1 MSRPLS
7 GSFSCYS
14 LMCRS
19 PNNSTLR
26 LLRAAG
32 VLAGFV
38 VSLAGVVAA
47 QQGTVSGTV
56 VDQANQRPV
65 VGAQV
70 YVAGSTRR
78 VFTDQKGAFV
88 LDKVPAGEVEVR
100 VRMIGYATAAK
111 KVTVTADQATTA
123 DMALTASAISL
134 DEVVI
139 TATGA
144 QTNREQ
150 GNAVA
155 TIDAAKV
162 VSEAPVTNAAD
173 LLNSRTPGLIVQPG
187 GGTSGTGARIRIRG
201 ANSVSLS
208 NEPVI
213 IVDGIRVENG
223 SVSNSV
229 GVGGQSPSRINDI
242 NPDDIESIEVVK
254 GPSAAVLYG
263 TDAANGVIVYKT
275 KRGRPGKTK
284 WQIFSEGGT
293 INDVT
298 DWPTNYKS
306 IRAPI
311 DSANRCLLSSIAANK
326 CTQAQLLAFNPLMS
340 NSPFRT
346 GTRQQYG
353 ISASGGTDETTFY
366 VAGDYSKELGVYQTS
381 NVREVSLRANIH
393 NQARD
398 NLSVNASA
406 GYTNG
411 RLQLPQNDNNS
422 FGVVSSGLL
431 GRADTINQGYGFLTP
446 AQSYSINTFQDIDRF
461 TGSVESNYRPWSFLE
476 ARVVAG
482 TDFTS
487 RYDQNTIFPGNI
499 PISAQAFKGSRN
511 ANPFQIYN
519 WTANASLTA
528 SFLLNPSVSSAT
540 SVGLQYFHDRF
551 HGILA
556 SGLQLAAGTNSL
568 TGIVTPADSETNQEF
583 VTYGKFAEERIG
595 IHERLFFTAAV
606 RNDNSSAFGVQ
617 FKNIYYPKFSTSW
630 VLSEEPFFPRI
641 DWLNSLRLR
650 GAWGQ
655 SGLHPGPLD
664 ALQYYLAQS
673 VTVAAADVPGI
684 TQPDTLGNLKLEPE
698 RTTEWEF
705 GFDADALERVLHFE
719 FTFYD
724 KTSRHALIARRLA
737 PTLGVSLAEFENI
750 GSVSNKGVEIL
761 ATAQVLNRPNLGW
774 SITATAWGNKNRVL
788 DLGPGISPIIFGL
801 GGFSQRFQAGYPA
814 GSYFMVPYT
823 YNDANGD
830 GLISKTEV
838 TPGTQPVFLGSP
850 FPDHGGTISTELT
863 IGHRISLYGLLDGRF
878 GNKLF
883 NSTEQFRCGVLNCR
897 AVNDPT
903 APLADQ
909 AAAVANASY
918 ATQAGYIEDGGFVK
932 LREVSVTLYAPDEW
946 AKRIGGSAL
955 SLTLSGRNL
964 ATWTNY
970 KGFDPELNEAGQA
983 NFTTADFL
991 TQPPVRYF
999 LARLNVTF

>member
-1 MSRPLS
+1 M
-7 GSFSCYS
+7 G
-14 LMCRS
+14 
-19 PNNSTLR
+19 NSSLR
-26 LLRAAG
+26 LLRTAG
-32 VLAGFV
+32 VLVGLVIATTSAIV
-38 VSLAGVVAA
+38 A

-56 VDQANQRPV
+56 VDQATQRPV

-88 LDKVPAGEVEVR
+88 LDKVPAGEVELR

-111 KVTVTADQATTA
+111 KVTVAADQATPA
-123 DMALTASAISL
+123 DIALTASAIAL
-134 DEVVI
+134 DEVVV

-144 QTNREQ
+144 QQVREQ

-155 TIDAAKV
+155 QIDASKV
-162 VSEAPVTNAAD
+162 VAQAPVTNAAD
-173 LLNSRTPGLIVQPG
+173 LLNSRTPGLLVQPG

-201 ANSVSLS
+201 SNSVSLS

-223 SVSNSV
+223 ASSNSI
-229 GVGGQSPSRINDI
+229 GVGGQVPSRINDL

-275 KRGRPGKTK
+275 KRGHAGKTK
-284 WQIFSEGGT
+284 WEIFSEGGS
-293 INDVT
+293 INDET
-298 DWPTNYKS
+298 DWPNNY
-306 IRAPI
+306 RAN
-311 DSANRCLLSSIAANK
+311 SATGTRCLLSSQAAGT
-326 CTQAQLLAFNPLMS
+326 CTQAQLLVFNPLVT

-346 GTRQQYG
+346 GSRQQYG
-353 ISASGGTDETTFY
+353 LSASGGTDQTTFY

-381 NVREVSLRANIH
+381 NVREVSLRANVH
-393 NQARD
+393 DQARD
-398 NLSVNASA
+398 NLTLNASA

-446 AQSYSINTFQDIDRF
+446 AQSYSIKTLQDIDRF

-511 ANPFQIYN
+511 ADPFQIYN

-556 SGLQLAAGTNSL
+556 SGQQLAAGTNSL

-583 VTYGKFAEERIG
+583 VTYGRFAEERVG
-595 IHERLFFTAAV
+595 LHDRLFFTAAV

-617 FKNIYYPKFSTSW
+617 FKDIYYPKFSTSW

-650 GAWGQ
+650 GAWGE

-664 ALQYYLAQS
+664 ALQYFLAQA
-673 VTVAAADVPGI
+673 VTVASADVPGI
-684 TQPDTLGNLKLEPE
+684 TQGDTLGNNKLKPE
-698 RTTEWEF
+698 RTNEVEL
-705 GFDADALERVLHFE
+705 GFDADALARALHFE
-719 FTFYD
+719 FTYYG
-724 KTSRHALIARRLA
+724 KTSHDALIARRLA
-737 PTLGVSLAEFENI
+737 PTLGTSLAEFENI

-761 ATAQVLNRPNLGW
+761 ATAQVVNRPDVAW

-823 YNDANGD
+823 YSDANGD
-830 GLISKTEV
+830 GLISKAEV
-838 TPGTQPVFLGSP
+838 TPGTAPVFLGSP
-850 FPDHGGTISTELT
+850 YPDHGGTVSTELT

-883 NSTEQFRCGVLNCR
+883 NSTEQFRCGFLNCQ
-897 AVNDPT
+897 AVNDPKSS
-903 APLADQ
+903 LADQ
-909 AAAVANASY
+909 AAAVANAFY
-918 ATQAGYIEDGGFVK
+918 ATQAGFIQDGGFVK
-932 LREVSVTLYAPDEW
+932 LREVSVSLYAPDEW
-946 AKRIGGSAL
+946 AKKIGGSAMR
-955 SLTLSGRNL
+955 LTLSGRNL
-964 ATWTNY
+964 ATWTKY

-999 LARLNVTF
+999 LARLDVTF

>member
-1 MSRPLS
+1 MN
-7 GSFSCYS
+7 
-14 LMCRS
+14 RS
-19 PNNSTLR
+19 HLR
-26 LLRAAG
+26 LLQAAVPVMG
-32 VLAGFV
+32 LVAG
-38 VSLAGVVAA
+38 LTGLLAA

-56 VDQANQRPV
+56 TDQATQRPV

-70 YVAGSTRR
+70 SVAGSTRR

-88 LDKVPAGEVEVR
+88 LDKVPAGDVEVR
-100 VRMIGYATAAK
+100 VRMIGYATAGK
-111 KVTVTADQATTA
+111 KITVSADQTTGA
-123 DMALTASAISL
+123 DVVLTASAISL
-134 DEVVI
+134 DEVVV

-144 QTNREQ
+144 QTSREQ

-155 TIDAAKV
+155 KIDAAKV

-173 LLNSRTPGLIVQPG
+173 LLNSRTPGLLVQPG
-187 GGTSGTGARIRIRG
+187 GGTSGTGARLRIRG

-213 IVDGIRVENG
+213 VVDGIRVENG
-223 SVSNSV
+223 ASSNSI
-229 GVGGQSPSRINDI
+229 GVGGQVPSRINDI
-242 NPDDIESIEVVK
+242 NPDDIESVEVVK

-284 WQIFSEGGT
+284 WDVFSEGGT
-293 INDVT
+293 LTDVT
-298 DWPTNYKS
+298 NWPFNY
-306 IRAPI
+306 RANT
-311 DSANRCLLSSIAANK
+311 AAGGRCLLSSAAAGT
-326 CTQAQLLAFNPLMS
+326 CTQAQLLTFNPLVT
-340 NSPFRT
+340 NTPFRT

-353 ISASGGTDETTFY
+353 VSASGGTDQTTFY

-381 NVREVSLRANIH
+381 NVRQVSLRANIH

-398 NLSVNASA
+398 NLELNASA
-406 GYTNG
+406 GYTNS
-411 RLQLPQNDNNS
+411 RLRLPQNDNNS

-446 AQSYSINTFQDIDRF
+446 AQSYSIKTLQDVDRF
-461 TGSVESNYRPWSFLE
+461 TGSVETNYRPWTFLQ

-499 PISAQAFKGSRN
+499 PISAQAFKGQRN
-511 ANPFQIYN
+511 GNPFQIYN
-519 WTANASLTA
+519 WTANANLTA
-528 SFLLNPSVSSAT
+528 SFQLNADVSSAT
-540 SVGLQYFHDRF
+540 SVGLQYYHDRF

-583 VTYGKFAEERIG
+583 VTYGRFAEERIAVRD
-595 IHERLFFTAAV
+595 RLFFTAAV

-630 VLSEEPFFPRI
+630 VMSEEPFFPRL
-641 DWLNSLRLR
+641 DWLTSFRIR
-650 GAWGQ
+650 GAWGE

-664 ALQYYLAQS
+664 ALQYYLAQP
-673 VTVAAADVPGI
+673 VTVATVDVPGI

-698 RTTEWEF
+698 RTQEWEL
-705 GFDADALERVLHFE
+705 GFDADALQRAVHFE
-719 FTFYD
+719 FTYYD

-750 GSVSNKGVEIL
+750 GSVSNKGVELL
-761 ATAQVLNRPNLGW
+761 ATAQILDRPNVGLLV
-774 SITATAWGNKNRVL
+774 TATAWGNRNRVV
-788 DLGPGISPIIFGL
+788 DLGPGITPIIFGL

-823 YNDANGD
+823 YSDANGD
-830 GLISKTEV
+830 GLIARTEV
-838 TPGTQPVFLGSP
+838 TPGTQPVYLGSP
-850 FPDHGGTISTELT
+850 FPDHGGTVSTELT
-863 IGHRISLYGLLDGRF
+863 LGRRVKLYGLLDGRF

-883 NSTEQFRCGVLNCR
+883 NSTEQFRCGFLNCQG
-897 AVNDPT
+897 VNDPK
-903 APLADQ
+903 ASLADQ
-909 AAAVANASY
+909 AAAVANAFY

-932 LREVSVTLYAPDEW
+932 LREVSVTLYGPDEW
-946 AKRIGGSAL
+946 AKRIGGTAL

-964 ATWTNY
+964 VTWTNY

>member
-1 MSRPLS
+1 MNTLNIRGWCVFALS
-7 GSFSCYS
+7 AV
-14 LMCRS
+14 
-19 PNNSTLR
+19 
-26 LLRAAG
+26 LLGGG
-32 VLAGFV
+32 VRFA
-38 VSLAGVVAA
+38 AA
-47 QQGTVSGTV
+47 QQGVVSGTV
-56 VDQANQRPV
+56 VDQVTQRPV

-70 YVAGSTRR
+70 YLAGTTRR
-78 VFTDQKGAFV
+78 VFTDQKGGFV
-88 LDKVPAGEVEVR
+88 LDKVPPGDVEVR
-100 VRMIGYATAAK
+100 VRMIGYATAARK
-111 KVTVTADQATTA
+111 AAVSTQETTTVDI
-123 DMALTASAISL
+123 ALTASAIAL
-134 DEVVI
+134 DEIVV

-144 QTNREQ
+144 QSNREQ

-155 TIDAAKV
+155 KIDAAKV
-162 VSEAPVTNAAD
+162 VLEAPVTNAAD
-173 LLNSRTPGLIVQPG
+173 LLNSRTPGLLVQPG
-187 GGTSGTGARIRIRG
+187 GGTTGTGARVRIRG

-223 SVSNSV
+223 ASSNSI
-229 GVGGQSPSRINDI
+229 GVGGQVPSRINDL

-275 KRGRPGKTK
+275 KRGRPGKTR
-284 WQIFSEGGT
+284 WDFFSEGGSL
-293 INDVT
+293 NDVT
-298 DWPTNYKS
+298 NWPLNYRGNAS
-306 IRAPI
+306 TGT
-311 DSANRCLLSSIAANK
+311 RCLLSSVDTGA
-326 CTQAQLLAFNPLMS
+326 CTQTQLLTFNPLVT

-346 GTRQQYG
+346 GSRQQYG
-353 ISASGGTDETTFY
+353 ISASGGTDQTTFY
-366 VAGDYSKELGVYQTS
+366 VAGDFAKELGVYQTS
-381 NVREVSLRANIH
+381 NLRQVSLRANLR

-398 NLSVNASA
+398 NLELLASA

-431 GRADTINQGYGFLTP
+431 GRADTVNRGYGFLTP
-446 AQSYSINTFQDIDRF
+446 AQSYSIRTLQDIDRF
-461 TGSVESNYRPWSFLE
+461 TGSVETNYRPWSFLQ
-476 ARVVAG
+476 AHVVAG

-511 ANPFQIYN
+511 SNPFQIYN

-528 SFLLNPSVSSAT
+528 SFLLSPNVSSAT
-540 SVGLQYFHDRF
+540 SVGLQYYHDRF
-551 HGILA
+551 HGVLA
-556 SGLQLAAGTNSL
+556 SGQQLAAGTNSL
-568 TGIVTPADSETNQEF
+568 TGIVIPSDSETNQEF
-583 VTYGKFAEERIG
+583 VTYGRFAEQRIG
-595 IHERLFFTAAV
+595 LHDRLFFTAAV
-606 RNDNSSAFGVQ
+606 RNDNSSAFGMQ

-641 DWLNSLRLR
+641 DWLGSLRLR
-650 GAWGQ
+650 GAWGE

-664 ALQYYLAQS
+664 ALQYYLAQA
-673 VTVAAADVPGI
+673 VTVQGADQPGI
-684 TQPDTLGNLKLEPE
+684 TQADTLGNTNLKPE
-698 RTTEWEF
+698 RTQEWEL
-705 GFDADALERVLHFE
+705 GFDADVLRRALHLE
-719 FTFYD
+719 FTYYN
-724 KTSRHALIARRLA
+724 KTSHDALIARRLA
-737 PTLGVSLAEFENI
+737 PTLGVSLAGFENI

-761 ATAQVLNRPNLGW
+761 ATAQILSRSNLVW
-774 SITATAWGNKNRVL
+774 AVTATAWGNRNRVV

-823 YNDANGD
+823 YSDVNGN
-830 GLISKTEV
+830 GVIGRAEV
-838 TPGTQPVFLGSP
+838 TRGTQPVFLGSP
-850 FPDHGGTISTELT
+850 FPDHGGTVSTELT
-863 IGHRISLYGLLDGRF
+863 LGRRIRIYGLVDGRF

-883 NSTEQFRCGVLNCR
+883 NSTEQFRCGFLNCR
-897 AVNDPT
+897 GVNDPK

-909 AAAVANASY
+909 AAAVANAFY
-918 ATQAGYIEDGGFVK
+918 ATQAGYIEDGNFVK

-946 AKRIGGSAL
+946 AKRISGSAI

>member
-1 MSRPLS
+1 MHTINIR
-7 GSFSCYS
+7 GIRS
-14 LMCRS
+14 LA
-19 PNNSTLR
+19 LA
-26 LLRAAG
+26 LLL
-32 VLAGFV
+32 LAG
-38 VSLAGVVAA
+38 SAGLAAA
-47 QQGTVSGTV
+47 QQGAVSGTV
-56 VDQANQRPV
+56 MDQATQRPV

-78 VFTDQKGAFV
+78 IFTDQKGVFL
-88 LDKVPAGEVEVR
+88 LDKLPVGEVEVR
-100 VRMIGYATAAK
+100 VRMIGYATGAK
-111 KVTVTADQATTA
+111 KVTVSADQTTST
-123 DMALTASAISL
+123 DIALNASAVAL
-134 DEVVI
+134 DEIVV

-144 QTNREQ
+144 QASREQ

-155 TIDAAKV
+155 KIDAAKV
-162 VSEAPVTNAAD
+162 VTEAPVTNAAD
-173 LLNSRTPGLIVQPG
+173 LLNSRTPGLLVQPG

-201 ANSVSLS
+201 SNSVSLS

-223 SVSNSV
+223 ASSNSI
-229 GVGGQSPSRINDI
+229 GVGGQVPSRINDI
-242 NPDDIESIEVVK
+242 NPDDIESVEVVK

-284 WQIFSEGGT
+284 WDFFSEGGT

-298 DWPTNYKS
+298 DWPLNY
-306 IRAPI
+306 RANT
-311 DSANRCLLSSIAANK
+311 STGARCLLSSQAAGT
-326 CTQAQLLAFNPLMS
+326 CTQSQLLTFNPLVT

-353 ISASGGTDETTFY
+353 LSASGGTDQTTFY
-366 VAGDYSKELGVYQTS
+366 IAGDYAKELGVYQTS
-381 NVREVSLRANIH
+381 NLRQVSLRANIR

-398 NLSVNASA
+398 NLEVLASA

-431 GRADTINQGYGFLTP
+431 GRADTVNQGYGFLTP
-446 AQSYSINTFQDIDRF
+446 QQSYSIKTLQDIDRF
-461 TGSVESNYRPWSFLE
+461 TGSVETNYRPWTFLQ

-511 ANPFQIYN
+511 ADPFQIYN
-519 WTANASLTA
+519 WTANATVTA
-528 SFLLNPSVSSAT
+528 SFLLNPDVSSAT
-540 SVGLQYFHDRF
+540 SVGLQYYHDRF

-556 SGLQLAAGTNSL
+556 SGQQLAAGTNSL

-595 IHERLFFTAAV
+595 VHDRLFFTAAV

-617 FKNIYYPKFSTSW
+617 FKNIYYPKISGSW
-630 VLSEEPFFPRI
+630 VASEEPFFPRI
-641 DWLNSLRLR
+641 SWLKSLRLR
-650 GAWGQ
+650 GAWGE

-664 ALQYYLAQS
+664 ALQYFLAQP
-673 VTVAAADVPGI
+673 VTVSGADVPGI
-684 TQPDTLGNLKLEPE
+684 TQADTLGNPTLKPE
-698 RTTEWEF
+698 RTQEWEL
-705 GFDADALERVLHFE
+705 GLDADLLERAVHVE
-719 FTFYD
+719 FTFYN
-724 KTSRHALIARRLA
+724 KTSHDALIARRLA
-737 PTLGVSLAEFENI
+737 PTLGTSLAQFENI
-750 GSVSNKGVEIL
+750 GSVGNKGVEIL
-761 ATAQVLNRPNLGW
+761 ATAQIVNRPSLGW
-774 SITATAWGNKNRVL
+774 SITATAWGNRNRVI
-788 DLGPGISPIIFGL
+788 DLGPGITPIIFGL

-823 YNDANGD
+823 YSDANGD
-830 GLISKTEV
+830 GLIARSEV
-838 TPGTQPVFLGSP
+838 TVGAQPVFLGSP
-850 FPDHGGTISTELT
+850 YPDHGGTISTELT
-863 IGHRISLYGLLDGRF
+863 LGPHVRLYGLLDGRF

-883 NSTEQFRCGVLNCR
+883 NSTEQFRCGFLNCQG
-897 AVNDPT
+897 VNDPK
-903 APLADQ
+903 ASLADQ
-909 AAAVANASY
+909 AAAVANAFY

-932 LREVSVTLYAPDEW
+932 LREISVTLYAPEVW

>member
-1 MSRPLS
+1 MR
-7 GSFSCYS
+7 GQII
-14 LMCRS
+14 M
-19 PNNSTLR
+19 NNSTLR

-32 VLAGFV
+32 VLAGLV
-38 VSLAGVVAA
+38 VGNARAGAA
-47 QQGTVSGTV
+47 QQGTVGGTV

-70 YVAGSTRR
+70 YIAGSTRR

-111 KVTVTADQATTA
+111 KVTVGVDQRTPADI
-123 DMALTASAISL
+123 ALTASAISL
-134 DEVVI
+134 DEVVV

-144 QTNREQ
+144 QSVREQ
-150 GNAVA
+150 GNA
-155 TIDAAKV
+155 ISNLDAPKIMA
-162 VSEAPVTNAAD
+162 EAPVTNAAD
-173 LLNSRTPGLIVQPG
+173 LLNSRTPGLLVQPG

-201 ANSVSLS
+201 ANSLSLS

-223 SVSNSV
+223 ASSNSI
-229 GVGGQSPSRINDI
+229 GVGGQVPSRINDI
-242 NPDDIESIEVVK
+242 NPDDIESVEVVK

-284 WQIFSEGGT
+284 WEVFSEGGS
-293 INDVT
+293 INDET
-298 DWPTNYKS
+298 NWPTNFKS
-306 IRAPI
+306 LRAPV
-311 DSANRCLLSSIAANK
+311 DSGKQCLLSSIAAK
-326 CTQAQLLAFNPLMS
+326 TCTQTELLAFNPLVT

-346 GTRQQYG
+346 GSRQEYG
-353 ISASGGTDETTFY
+353 VSASGGTDQTTFY
-366 VAGDYSKELGVYQTS
+366 VAGNYSKELGVYQTS
-381 NVREVSLRANIH
+381 NVRQVSVRANVH
-393 NQARD
+393 DQARD
-398 NLSVNASA
+398 NLSLNASA

-411 RLQLPQNDNNS
+411 RLRLPQNDNNS

-446 AQSYSINTFQDIDRF
+446 AQSYSILTLQDVDRF
-461 TGSVESNYRPWSFLE
+461 TGSVESNYRPWTFLE

-511 ANPFQIYN
+511 ADPFQIYN

-528 SFLLNPSVSSAT
+528 SFLLNPNVSSAT
-540 SVGLQYFHDRF
+540 TVGLQYYHDRF

-556 SGLQLAAGTNSL
+556 SGQQLAAGTNSL
-568 TGIVTPADSETNQEF
+568 TGIVTPADSETSQEF
-583 VTYGKFAEERIG
+583 VTYGRFAEERVG

-650 GAWGQ
+650 GAWGE
-655 SGLHPGPLD
+655 SGLHPGPID
-664 ALQYYLAQS
+664 ALQYFLPQA
-673 VTVAAADVPGI
+673 VTVSAADVPGI
-684 TQPDTLGNLKLEPE
+684 TQGDTLGNNRLKPE
-698 RTTEWEF
+698 RTTEVEL
-705 GFDADALERVLHFE
+705 GFDADALARAVHFE
-719 FTFYD
+719 FTYYD
-724 KTSRHALIARRLA
+724 KTSHDALIARRLA
-737 PTLGVSLAEFENI
+737 PTLGTSLAEFENI
-750 GSVSNKGVEIL
+750 GSVSNKGVEIV
-761 ATAQVLNRPNLGW
+761 ATAQVVNRPNVEW
-774 SITATAWGNKNRVL
+774 SITATAWGNKNRVV

-823 YNDANGD
+823 YSDVNGD
-830 GLISKTEV
+830 GLLSKAEV
-838 TPGTQPVFLGSP
+838 TPGTQAVFLGSP
-850 FPDHGGTISTELT
+850 FPDHGGTVSTELNL
-863 IGHRISLYGLLDGRF
+863 GHRVSLYGLLDGRF

-883 NSTEQFRCGVLNCR
+883 NSTEQFRCGFLNCQ
-897 AVNDPT
+897 AVNDPKSS
-903 APLADQ
+903 LADQ
-909 AAAVANASY
+909 AAAVANAFY

-946 AKRIGGSAL
+946 AKKIGGTAL
-955 SLTLSGRNL
+955 RLTLSGRNL
-964 ATWTNY
+964 VTWTNY

-999 LARLNVTF
+999 LARLDVTF